1 MPDINWKE
9 KFELLKK
16 LNASPPAP
24 ASPEPVES
32 VSVPPEPEI
41 PAITAEADKIIFL
54 SPDNLDK
61 FPNDPFHEYE
71 GETLEQFTASIREHG
86 ILTPIIVRPKEN
98 GKFEILSGRN
108 RNNAAK
114 LLNLESVPCIVR
126 NVDDDEAVLIV
137 AESNL
142 SQRENQLPSEKAFAY
157 KMKLDAL
164 NRKAGRPSKENY
176 CQVGN
181 NFEGKTSNDIIAE
194 QSADSSRQIAR
205 YIRLTEL
212 TPLILEMIDEKQIAF
227 NPAVEL
233 SYLAEKEQQELYDTM
248 QSEDCTPSLA
258 QAQRMKKLSRA
269 EGLTPEIIAAMM
281 SEAKANQR
289 ETLKLPLERVRQ
301 FAPKANQKQL
311 EDFVLKACEHYRK
324 HLNRQQERGR

>member
-157 KMKLDAL
+157 KMQLEAIKK
-164 NRKAGRPSKENY
+164 KAGRPSKINLP
-176 CQVGN
+176 QN
-181 NFEGKTSNDIIAE
+181 AANFRSDDILAAKHNMSGDTL
-194 QSADSSRQIAR
+194 QR
-205 YIRLTEL
+205 YIRLTY
-212 TPLILEMIDEKQIAF
+212 LIPDLLQLVDKGVMQLVCGEYI
-227 NPAVEL
+227 
-233 SYLAEKEQQELYDTM
+233 SYLKEAEQLVVLQYFFIEK
-248 QSEDCTPSLA
+248 
-258 QAQRMKKLSRA
+258 
-269 EGLTPEIIAAMM
+269 
-281 SEAKANQR
+281 
-289 ETLKLPLERVRQ
+289 KLPLSTETAKLLRELAEQEELTYELLER
-301 FAPKANQKQL
+301 ALQKKEKTALTGSVSLKMNKLRKYVPDTLSKKKDIEKYIIEAL
-311 EDFVLKACEHYRK
+311 EFYREHGQ
-324 HLNRQQERGR
+324 N